1 MKTLITNAKIFHN
14 HHLMDGEMLFDENEI
29 LEIAPSIE
37 RNDEEWQIVDAEGLA
52 VLPGLVDTHV
62 HLRDPGFTA
71 KETIATGTM
80 AAAAGGVTTVFA
92 MPNVRPFPSTVEA
105 MESYLKHIE
114 ENANVRV
121 FPFGTITND
130 EAGKVPTDYKALKT
144 LGIRWFSDD
153 GVGVQSGEVMAQA
166 MKQAKAADVLLS
178 CHTEDMNYRKLK
190 ASVHDSEYA
199 KQNGWIGIPSACE
212 SEQLKRDLVM
222 VIGNG
227 LKYHADHISAKESV
241 QALHA
246 AKAQGADCSGEVTAH
261 HLLLED
267 KDVKGPMWKMNPPLR
282 SHEDRMA
289 LIEGLENGDLD
300 FIANDHAPHTMEEK
314 SRSME
319 QAPFGIVS
327 LETAFPLLYTEF
339 VHSQKR
345 WSLRQLIEWMAEKP
359 AARFGLEKT
368 GKLETGCRPDFFI
381 ADLHADVTIDPEKFQ
396 SMGKNTPFGGWKS
409 VVDIKQTWFE
419 GKPVYTK
426 EM

>member
-1 MKTLITNAKIFHN
+1 MKTLITNAKIFYQ
-14 HHLMDGEMLFDENEI
+14 HHLMDGEMLFDEHEI
-29 LEIAPSIE
+29 LNIAPTIE
-37 RNDEEWQIVDAEGLA
+37 RQEDWQVVDGQGLA

-62 HLRDPGFTA
+62 HLRDPGYTT

-80 AAAAGGVTTVFA
+80 AAAAGGYTTIFA
-92 MPNVRPFPSTVEA
+92 MPNVKPFPSTADV
-105 MESYLKHIE
+105 MERYLKNIE
-114 ENANVRV
+114 EHANVRV

-130 EAGKVPTDYKALKT
+130 EQGKVPTNYRALKE
-144 LGIRWFSDD
+144 LGIHWFSDD
-153 GVGVQSGEVMAQA
+153 GVGIQSEEVMALA
-166 MKQAKAADVLLS
+166 MKRAKEADVMFS
-178 CHTEDMNYRKLK
+178 CHTEDMAYRKQK
-190 ASVHDSEYA
+190 ASVHESEYA
-199 KQNGWIGIPSACE
+199 TQNGWIGIPSACE

-222 VIGNG
+222 VISNG

-314 SRSME
+314 TRPME
-319 QAPFGIVS
+319 LSPFGIVA

-339 VHSQKR
+339 VENQKR
-345 WSLRQLIEWMAEKP
+345 WSLNQLIGWMAEKP
-359 AARFGLEKT
+359 AKRFGLEKC
-368 GKLETGCRPDFFI
+368 GKLEIGYRPDFFI
-381 ADLHADVTIDPEKFQ
+381 ADLNADVTIDPDTFQ
-396 SMGKNTPFGGWKS
+396 SMGKNTPFAGWKS

-426 EM
+426 QK